1 MLFQPGNF
9 KLVTFAAG
17 LAALSACVAAHA
29 QPVSNPSENASRQA
43 ADPSSDQA
51 LEAVTVTADALD
63 PDDARPLHGVS
74 SATKTALPLKD
85 IPQTV
90 DVIEVSKFKVY
101 GINDLSVMLDGT
113 PGIDTAYDT
122 RGDGIT
128 IRGFDASSGDIYRD
142 GVRASGQ
149 FRRSTANVERIEVLK
164 GPASV
169 LYGRGSGGGIV
180 NLISKQASFDAVS
193 SIGLRAGSWGNAG
206 ATLDINRVIN
216 PYTVVRLT
224 ADREQGDSFRS
235 GIQNKNMMV
244 SPSIL
249 FDDKRGLR
257 WLGQYTSDSVWRRPD
272 RAPSYD
278 NLPSDVS
285 YRTAYAHPDDFIED
299 KMQMWRSVLS
309 YDFANDWSVKWTS
322 VLHEA
327 SQDFDHLYAGSYCR
341 SNSTLASTGKR
352 CTAPGKLTFTRA
364 WQETDNRTFNNAL
377 DLNGKLRTGPFTHDV
392 LVGVEYVA
400 ERRNPSLATSLTDQR
415 MAYTAPIDVYD
426 PVWSTPKAAH
436 GAATTVNRHRADSQA
451 LYFQDLVGL
460 SEQWKLLMGARYDR
474 FDFKTKNV
482 LTDQARAYSGS
493 SMSPRAGI
501 VWQPLPAH
509 SFYAS
514 YSKNFSPYGGRGL
527 LGVAVAAT
535 SVYDEKPQYARQF
548 EIGTKSDWLEGR
560 LSTQVSL
567 YSLELYNIRYQPDA
581 VNAPYTWGVRGRE
594 RSRGLEASMT
604 GRFAQDWYIRTG
616 FGVQAAKVTEDVMTP
631 INVGKY
637 KPGVARNNGSV
648 FIRYAP
654 SGHWYGEVGATH
666 RSAIYNAIDNLTERS
681 GYTRWDASVGWRAM
695 PWTVTLAIT
704 NLSDKR
710 YWRSSSMPGAPRGML
725 LSGTYLF

>member
-1 MLFQPGNF
+1 M
-9 KLVTFAAG
+9 
-17 LAALSACVAAHA
+17 
-29 QPVSNPSENASRQA
+29 
-43 ADPSSDQA
+43 
-51 LEAVTVTADALD
+51 
-63 PDDARPLHGVS
+63 
-74 SATKTALPLKD
+74 
-85 IPQTV
+85 
-90 DVIEVSKFKVY
+90 
-101 GINDLSVMLDGT
+101 
-113 PGIDTAYDT
+113 
-122 RGDGIT
+122 
-128 IRGFDASSGDIYRD
+128 
-142 GVRASGQ
+142 
-149 FRRSTANVERIEVLK
+149 
-164 GPASV
+164 
-169 LYGRGSGGGIV
+169 
-180 NLISKQASFDAVS
+180 
-193 SIGLRAGSWGNAG
+193 
-206 ATLDINRVIN
+206 
-216 PYTVVRLT
+216 
-224 ADREQGDSFRS
+224 
-235 GIQNKNMMV
+235 
-244 SPSIL
+244 
-249 FDDKRGLR
+249 
-257 WLGQYTSDSVWRRPD
+257 
-272 RAPSYD
+272 
-278 NLPSDVS
+278 
-285 YRTAYAHPDDFIED
+285 
-299 KMQMWRSVLS
+299 
-309 YDFANDWSVKWTS
+309 
-322 VLHEA
+322 
-327 SQDFDHLYAGSYCR
+327 
-341 SNSTLASTGKR
+341 
-352 CTAPGKLTFTRA
+352 
-364 WQETDNRTFNNAL
+364 
-377 DLNGKLRTGPFTHDV
+377 

-460 SEQWKLLMGARYDR
+460 SERWKLLMGARYDR

-482 LTDQARAYSGS
+482 LTDQAREYSGN

-581 VNAPYTWGVRGRE
+581 VNAPYTWDVRGRE
-594 RSRGLEASMT
+594 CSRGLEASMT
-604 GRFAQDWYIRTG
+604 GRFAQDWYIRSG
-616 FGVQAAKVTEDVMTP
+616 FGVQAAKVTEVVMTP

-654 SGHWYGEVGATH
+654 SAHWYGEVGATH